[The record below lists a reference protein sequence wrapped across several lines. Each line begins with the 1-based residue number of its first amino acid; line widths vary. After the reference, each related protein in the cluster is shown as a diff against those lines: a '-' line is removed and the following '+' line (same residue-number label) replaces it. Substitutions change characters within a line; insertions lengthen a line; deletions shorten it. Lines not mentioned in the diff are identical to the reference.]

1 MDRCFVAYYRV
12 STQEQG
18 RSGLGLDAQR
28 QAVTQYLAGGSW
40 ELVGEYTD
48 IESGKRD
55 DRPEL
60 LRAIAHARRSRST
73 LVIAKLD
80 RLSRKVSFVS
90 SLMES
95 GVKFVAADN
104 PSANELTIH
113 ILAAVAQAERKA
125 IGERT
130 RAALAAAKKRGQKLG
145 NPRIELARTSALDS
159 LSARARHFAETT
171 LPTIRHLQSCGCKTL
186 SSVADALNARAVP
199 AARGGTWTA
208 TAVRRVLSRAPLDS
222 LGTIDLP

>member
-1 MDRCFVAYYRV
+1 MEHRFVAYYRV

-18 RSGLGLDAQR
+18 RSGLGLDAQK
-28 QAVTQYLAGGSW
+28 QAVEVYLRGCAGQ
-40 ELVGEYTD
+40 LVGEYTD
-48 IESGKRD
+48 VESGKRD

-60 LRAIAHARRSRST
+60 HRAIGHAKRTRAT

-90 SLMES
+90 SLMDS
-95 GVKFVAADN
+95 GIRFVAADN

-130 RAALAAAKKRGQKLG
+130 RAALAAAKSRGTRLG
-145 NPRIELARTSALDS
+145 NPRLDLARPLA
-159 LSARARHFAETT
+159 LSAIASRARSFADDT
-171 LPTIRHLQSCGCKTL
+171 LPTILHLQRSGCTTL
-186 SSVADALNARAVP
+186 QALADALNARAVRS
-199 AARGGTWTA
+199 ARGGTWTP
-208 TAVRRVLSRAPLDS
+208 TAVRRVLQRAGD
-222 LGTIDLP
+222 GDRRR